1 MSKKG
6 QFLRGE
12 KWFHLSRDVDGNLKK
27 DIKEDKDKM
36 IDINYYLEEKK
47 RIADAEVPAKETKS
61 KEKK

>member
-27 DIKEDKDKM
+27 AIKEDKDKM
-36 IDINYYLEEKK
+36 IDINYYLETIKSK
-47 RIADAEVPAKETKS
+47 EVKEETKS
-61 KEKK
+61 KGKK